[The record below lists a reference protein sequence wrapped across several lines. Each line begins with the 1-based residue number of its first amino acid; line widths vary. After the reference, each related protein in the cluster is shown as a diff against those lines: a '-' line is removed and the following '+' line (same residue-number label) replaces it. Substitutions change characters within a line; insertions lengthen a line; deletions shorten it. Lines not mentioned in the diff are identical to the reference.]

1 LPNRRFEWSEYCKT
15 LCEIDATSYHR
26 LGLSIFDSY
35 IQKDDFINLRLS
47 GLEKQKV
54 TKLEDSDY
62 FSLANE
68 IKDLYKKIIESA
80 YESIQPYKRNEF
92 KPRLVPIEKNP
103 ISTRAKRLIKSF
115 QKPTTAPIQNRLGTT
130 MSHSYVFYPH
140 PITPLNTQPIN
151 RIDTQISYPQT
162 PKHYAYLSKE
172 TREEIRDELSPRRLI
187 NQRNLKEKS
196 KLRLYRPKE
205 PPNKH
210 LIINESKAHM
220 HHTDTRNTPMD
231 TITNSIEYVT
241 RWENIKPD
249 SDPVSHD
256 GLKFERIKTLLSI
269 NIKSK
274 SINEK
279 MDAIKHLGLLQVGD
293 TAVQYTLNQL
303 LNDTQEPEILRYEC
317 AKSLVLLGFW
327 TEKLVI
333 YLIRYLKFGNV
344 AIQSDLLRAIIS
356 GKNIQ
361 YVDQVNF

>member
-1 LPNRRFEWSEYCKT
+1 MSV
-15 LCEIDATSYHR
+15 
-26 LGLSIFDSY
+26 FDSY
-35 IQKDDFINLRLS
+35 IQTDDFINLRLS
-47 GLEKQKV
+47 GLDKQKV

-62 FSLANE
+62 FNLAKE

-80 YESIQPYKRNEF
+80 YESIQPFKRIEF
-92 KPRLVPIEKNP
+92 KPKLVPIEKNP
-103 ISTRAKRLIKSF
+103 LSTRAKRLIKSF
-115 QKPTTAPIQNRLGTT
+115 QKPTTAPIGIRTQTRLGTT

-140 PITPLNTQPIN
+140 PITPLNTQPVDRIN
-151 RIDTQISYPQT
+151 PQLSYPRT
-162 PKHYAYLSKE
+162 PTHYAYLSKE
-172 TREEIRDELSPRRLI
+172 VREEIKNDLSPKRLI

-210 LIINESKAHM
+210 IIINESKAKM
-220 HHTDTRNTPMD
+220 HHTDTRNTPMEN
-231 TITNSIEYVT
+231 INNSIDYVT

-256 GLKFERIKTLLSI
+256 GLKFERIKTLLSV
-269 NIKSK
+269 NIRSN

-293 TAVQYTLNQL
+293 TAVQYTLNQI
-303 LNDTQEPEILRYEC
+303 LNDTQEPEMVRYEC

-327 TEKLVI
+327 SEKLIV
-333 YLIRYLKFGNV
+333 YLIKYLKYGNV
-344 AIQSDLLRAIIS
+344 AIQSDLLRSILS

-361 YVDQVNF
+361 YVDQVNFVKDSFI